1 MKNKRYIR
9 KAKKLLG
16 RYLKN
21 MQKCK
26 KCELQDSC
34 KLPCD
39 VCDLYNEEECYKVCI
54 FENNLEELYKE
65 VKNNGM

>member
-1 MKNKRYIR
+1 MKNKRYVR

-21 MQKCK
+21 RQKCK
-26 KCELQDSC
+26 KCNLYASC
-34 KLPCD
+34 ILPCEA
-39 VCDLYNEEECYKVCI
+39 CDLYNEEECYKVCL

-65 VKNNGM
+65 VKNKWN

>member
-26 KCELQDSC
+26 KCELYDSC
-34 KLPCD
+34 KLPCEA
-39 VCDLYNEEECYKVCI
+39 CDLYNEEEC
-54 FENNLEELYKE
+54 
-65 VKNNGM
+65 